1 MEKVKTLQTL
11 RSMKQKELF
20 YKLQEVE
27 VLKSLNLNT
36 DISNGMLESIDS
48 IIDLEFMKGVHLDNE
63 NIKKSKVLEKKYYS
77 IKELL
82 ETLKINKTQSEID
95 EILLNS
101 LNALKNDDLEKI
113 KLYEDKTLNI
123 LFSAVK
129 SGEKFDENLDELL
142 QSFNEEDRLLL
153 KRVFKYEEDLSDDIN
168 RLNNIIKEI
177 NGMLLAV
184 IPNKNN
190 FIM

>member
-1 MEKVKTLQTL
+1 
-11 RSMKQKELF
+11 MKQKELF

-36 DISNGMLESIDS
+36 DISNGMLEAIDS
-48 IIDLEFMKGVHLDNE
+48 IIDIEFMKGVHLDNE
-63 NIKKSKVLEKKYYS
+63 NIKKSNVMEKKYYS

-82 ETLKINKTQSEID
+82 ENFKINKMQNEVD
-95 EILLNS
+95 EILFNS
-101 LNALKNDDLEKI
+101 LNALKDEDLEKI
-113 KLYEDKTLNI
+113 KIYEDKALNI

-129 SGEKFDENLDELL
+129 SGEEFDGNLDELL

-153 KRVFKYEEDLSDDIN
+153 NRVFKYEEDLSDDIN
-168 RLNNIIKEI
+168 RLNSIINEI

>member
-1 MEKVKTLQTL
+1 
-11 RSMKQKELF
+11 MKQKELF

-36 DISNGMLESIDS
+36 DISNGMLEAIDS
-48 IIDLEFMKGVHLDNE
+48 IIDIEFMKGVHLDNE
-63 NIKKSKVLEKKYYS
+63 NIKKSNVMEKKYYS

-82 ETLKINKTQSEID
+82 ENFKINKMQNEVD
-95 EILLNS
+95 EILFNS
-101 LNALKNDDLEKI
+101 LSALKNEDLEKI
-113 KLYEDKTLNI
+113 KIYEDKALNI

-129 SGEKFDENLDELL
+129 SGEEFDGNLDELL

-153 KRVFKYEEDLSDDIN
+153 NRVFKYEEDLSDDIN
-168 RLNNIIKEI
+168 RLNSIINEI

>member
-1 MEKVKTLQTL
+1 MEKVKSLQNL
-11 RSMKQKELF
+11 RNMKQKELF

-36 DISNGMLESIDS
+36 DISNGMIQAIDS
-48 IIDLEFMKGVHLDNE
+48 IIDLEFMKGVHLDND
-63 NIKKSKVLEKKYYS
+63 NIEKSKVLEKKYCS

-82 ETLKINKTQSEID
+82 ENLKINKLQSEID
-95 EILLNS
+95 EILSNS
-101 LNALKNDDLEKI
+101 LNALKDEDLEKI
-113 KLYEDKTLNI
+113 NIYEDKTLNI
-123 LFSAVK
+123 IFSAVEN
-129 SGEKFDENLDELL
+129 GEKFDGNLDKLL
-142 QSFNEEDRLLL
+142 QSFNEDDRLFL
-153 KRVFKYEEDLSDDIN
+153 KRVFKYEEDLSEDIN
-168 RLNNIIKEI
+168 RLNGIIKEI

>member
-82 ETLKINKTQSEID
+82 EILKINKTQSEID

>member
-82 ETLKINKTQSEID
+82 EILKINKT
-95 EILLNS
+95 
-101 LNALKNDDLEKI
+101 
-113 KLYEDKTLNI
+113 
-123 LFSAVK
+123 
-129 SGEKFDENLDELL
+129 
-142 QSFNEEDRLLL
+142 
-153 KRVFKYEEDLSDDIN
+153 
-168 RLNNIIKEI
+168 
-177 NGMLLAV
+177 
-184 IPNKNN
+184 P
-190 FIM
+190 